1 MKTKEEKVVHL
12 LNSALDVLIECFG
25 KYWVVQWA
33 IDQGLTNEEIE
44 DWIYDDM
51 DLIIECRKESEEN

>member
-1 MKTKEEKVVHL
+1 MKTKEEAIIHL
-12 LNSALDVLIECFG
+12 LNSALDALIKCFG
-25 KYWVVQWA
+25 KCWVIQWA

-44 DWIYDDM
+44 DWVYNDM

>member
-1 MKTKEEKVVHL
+1 MKTKEEKIVHL
-12 LNSALDVLIECFG
+12 FNSALDMLIECFG
-25 KYWVVQWA
+25 KCWVVQWA

-44 DWIYDDM
+44 DWVYNDM

>member
-1 MKTKEEKVVHL
+1 MKTKEEKVAHL

-33 IDQGLTNEEIE
+33 IGQGLTNEEIKG
-44 DWIYDDM
+44 WIYDDM